1 MMRLRGRFFG
11 QGRRRLVPA
20 FLLSVLLVGA
30 VGCTEAPKG
39 GDSGSDS
46 TTTTTSSPTTTV
58 ARSGELVSPA
68 EQVAEDVGM
77 SVVHIQV
84 QGEVQ
89 GVFGSQTY
97 DAEGSGVIFNS
108 DGMIVTNNHVIS
120 RDNRPADNI
129 EVQLATGETIPATVV
144 GRDPFTDLAVV
155 KVERQGLPAAHFLED
170 LSEVRPGQYAI
181 AIGSPLGYSNS
192 VTLGVV
198 SGLHREI
205 PFQGAESMALI
216 DLIQTDAAISPGNS
230 GGALVDAEGRVIGV
244 NVAYLPPERTGAQD
258 LGFAI
263 PADVVV
269 DIANQIVETG
279 SARHPY
285 IGIQTVTVTEQLQQ
299 RFDLSRADGV
309 LVAGVGSDT
318 PAQEGGLEQGDI
330 ITEIDGEAM
339 KDDTDLFTLLR
350 RRRVGETIE
359 MVVDR
364 QGEEVQVELSLGE
377 RPAGGR
383 GSD

>member
-1 MMRLRGRFFG
+1 MMSLRGRFFG
-11 QGRRRLVPA
+11 RRRRGLVPA

-30 VGCTEAPKG
+30 VGCTAAPKG

-46 TTTTTSSPTTTV
+46 TTTTSSPPTTV

-68 EQVAEDVGM
+68 EQVAADVGM

-120 RDNRPADNI
+120 RNDRPVDSI
-129 EVQLATGETIPATVV
+129 EVRPATGETIPATLV

-205 PFQGAESMALI
+205 PYQGVEGMALI

-244 NVAYLPPERTGAQD
+244 NVAYLPPQRTGAQD

-279 SARHPY
+279 NARHPY

-309 LVAGVGSDT
+309 LVAGVGSGT

-330 ITEIDGEAM
+330 ITEIDGEAI

-364 QGEEVQVELSLGE
+364 QGKEVKVEVSLGE
-377 RPAGGR
+377 RPARGR